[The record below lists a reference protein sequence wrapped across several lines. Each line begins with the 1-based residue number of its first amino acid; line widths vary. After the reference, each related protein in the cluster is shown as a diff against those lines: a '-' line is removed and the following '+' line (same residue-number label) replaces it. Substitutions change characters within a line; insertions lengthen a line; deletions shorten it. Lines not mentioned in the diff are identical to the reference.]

1 MQSFLKTLFACF
13 IAIITA
19 NIVTITVIFVSIGFV
34 GSLFMG
40 GSSNKSVI
48 TSGSV
53 LEITLDEQ
61 ICDNPEQPEIK
72 ASLTTGEIYVYG
84 KLALYDLIKS
94 IDAAATDPRIDAI
107 VLNLNP
113 YPSVGLASLSEL
125 RDALMRFKAT
135 SNKPIISYAENYSQ
149 ASYFLASVADRIYLN
164 PSGALSWK
172 GMSTEALFYKG
183 TLDKLGIE
191 AEPIRHGRY
200 KSAIEPFT
208 QESMSA
214 DNRAQTEAL
223 ISSIWN
229 DFVAE
234 VAALREGVDSTSLQR
249 YASSLE
255 IETPEDGV
263 RLGLIDSLL
272 YEDQFDKVLDSLVGL
287 NRNTVALADYSLLF
301 TTPSTAAS
309 DRVEIIYAEGEIVD
323 GKGEKGMV
331 GSEDMIESLQNAID
345 DDNICAVVLRV
356 NSPGGSAQAADI
368 IARKV
373 AQLKETKPVVVSM
386 GDYAASGGYY
396 IAAPADMICASPATV
411 TGSIGVFGLTFNIG
425 GALDDKLG
433 VTSSVVNSNDYS
445 DFGSLMRPMS
455 QYEKDLL
462 QRSVDRTY
470 DRFVDIVAQGRNCTR
485 AEIDSIAQGR
495 VWSGTDAMNNKL
507 VDINGGLHAAVT
519 LAASM
524 AGLSDFTVTSSQ
536 KAPDTFGMILNMLSQ
551 QSREDRGFV
560 GMMTEKTVAQME
572 SLERLNNRVS
582 AFIPYKVVI
591 D

>member
-40 GSSNKSVI
+40 GSSNNSVI

-84 KLALYDLIKS
+84 KLALYDIIKS

-149 ASYFLASVADRIYLN
+149 ASYFLASVADQIYLN

-208 QESMSA
+208 QDSMSA

-263 RLGLIDSLL
+263 RLGLVDSLL

-301 TTPSTAAS
+301 TTPSTAAG

-331 GSEDMIESLQNAID
+331 GSEDMVKSLQNAID

-356 NSPGGSAQAADI
+356 NSLGGSAQAADI

-373 AQLKETKPVVVSM
+373 SQLKETKPVVVSM

-495 VWSGTDAMNNKL
+495 VWSGMDAMNNKL

-560 GMMTEKTVAQME
+560 GMMAEKTVAQME